1 MQFQVPQFIEVED
14 KIFGPFTLKQFI
26 FIIGG
31 AGLSFVLWK
40 QLPSFASLP
49 LVIMVLSASGAL
61 AFMKY
66 NDRPFIMGVE
76 NAFYFFFRE
85 KLYLWNSDKKKKSK
99 KAVEAAIAQEQVRI
113 PTLSDSKLHDLA
125 WSLDIKEKV
134 DQAHNRES
142 TLVSRGL
149 GGISG
154 LTSARDARIR

>member
-26 FIIGG
+26 FMIGG

-40 QLPSFASLP
+40 QLPTFVSLP
-49 LVIMVLSASGAL
+49 LVVVALSASAAL

-66 NDRPFIMGVE
+66 NERPFILAVE
-76 NAFYFFFRE
+76 NAFYFVLRD
-85 KLYLWNSDKKKKSK
+85 KLYLWNSSKKKKSK
-99 KAVEAAIAQEQVRI
+99 KAIEAAIAQEQVHI

-134 DQAHNRES
+134 GQAQNRES
-142 TLVSRGL
+142 TRLGMGTGGVAAFRGA
-149 GGISG
+149 S
-154 LTSARDARIR
+154 DARVR